1 MGQASA
7 TADFRVRFSVHSAP
21 QERSW
26 SGASPLP
33 TPPRRPNRV
42 GEAETERRKLG
53 SVCAARVACRHA
65 VCAKVLCV
73 CFGCAQCKVC
83 EDRCEAV
90 VLVMDVTSGC
100 RA

>member
-33 TPPRRPNRV
+33 TPPRRLNRV

-53 SVCAARVACRHA
+53 SVCAARVVCRHA
-65 VCAKVLCV
+65 VCANVWCV
-73 CFGCAQCKVC
+73 CVGCA
-83 EDRCEAV
+83 RCEVREDVREAI
-90 VLVMDVTSGC
+90 VLVMEASPIC
-100 RA
+100 